1 MYKILLADDE
11 GIELD
16 ALRFILEK
24 NFSGQCDIETAKTG
38 YDAVELAERFR
49 PDIAVM
55 DIRMPGINGMEA
67 IQAMQS
73 FHPGI
78 LFIVLTAYDKFEYA
92 KEAISLSVF
101 EFLTKPVNRMVF
113 SDAMRRAMSKVD
125 AERKTRNAALKNRE
139 RLENMIPVLESSFV
153 YMLLMQ
159 SGDASNY
166 QRLFDTMGIEA
177 SCATIMVLELTK
189 SVGGDLLDLDI
200 KANEVYASIRG
211 LIKES
216 FPCIVG
222 PAMAN
227 RVIIAR
233 PADESEN
240 EYYERLLLIE
250 QGRTLAHRVEDKIG
264 VECKLGIGTTMSLD
278 HLCES
283 YSQAVKAVK
292 HCKGIVSH
300 FNDLPIVPVFEAG
313 YPVEREKHLEEMVL
327 RGDVQGAVSD
337 AEVFFQWMVDQYPE
351 HDMAIRLK
359 VLEFVLRAEY
369 AVFHEGGMKYN
380 FLDRDDYLQTVLAT
394 ENYDDLKAWFFL
406 KIAQST
412 RNIST
417 KADEKANRIIAK
429 ARAFIDRNFQRD
441 LTLEEVSREVH
452 VSPYYFSKLFKEQ
465 TGENFINYLT
475 LRRIETAK
483 QLLSDGRLNVKNVCT
498 EIGYN
503 DPNYFSRLF
512 KRFEG
517 ITPTEYREQ
526 FGKGLN
532 G

>member
-1 MYKILLADDE
+1 
-11 GIELD
+11 
-16 ALRFILEK
+16 
-24 NFSGQCDIETAKTG
+24 
-38 YDAVELAERFR
+38 
-49 PDIAVM
+49 
-55 DIRMPGINGMEA
+55 
-67 IQAMQS
+67 
-73 FHPGI
+73 
-78 LFIVLTAYDKFEYA
+78 
-92 KEAISLSVF
+92 
-101 EFLTKPVNRMVF
+101 
-113 SDAMRRAMSKVD
+113 
-125 AERKTRNAALKNRE
+125 
-139 RLENMIPVLESSFV
+139 
-153 YMLLMQ
+153 
-159 SGDASNY
+159 
-166 QRLFDTMGIEA
+166 
-177 SCATIMVLELTK
+177 
-189 SVGGDLLDLDI
+189 
-200 KANEVYASIRG
+200 
-211 LIKES
+211 
-216 FPCIVG
+216 
-222 PAMAN
+222 
-227 RVIIAR
+227 
-233 PADESEN
+233 
-240 EYYERLLLIE
+240 
-250 QGRTLAHRVEDKIG
+250 
-264 VECKLGIGTTMSLD
+264 
-278 HLCES
+278 
-283 YSQAVKAVK
+283 
-292 HCKGIVSH
+292 
-300 FNDLPIVPVFEAG
+300 
-313 YPVEREKHLEEMVL
+313 
-327 RGDVQGAVSD
+327 
-337 AEVFFQWMVDQYPE
+337 MVDQYPE
-351 HDMAIRLK
+351 HDNAIRLK

-483 QLLSDGRLNVKNVCT
+483 QLLSDGRLNVKSVCT

-526 FGKGLN
+526 FGKGIN